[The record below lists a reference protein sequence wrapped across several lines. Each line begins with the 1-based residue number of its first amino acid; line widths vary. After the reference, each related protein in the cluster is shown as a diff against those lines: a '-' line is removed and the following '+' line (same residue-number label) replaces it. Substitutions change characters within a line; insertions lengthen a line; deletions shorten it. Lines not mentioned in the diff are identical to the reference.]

1 MDIAI
6 HMPKPDEV
14 LSGRDTAKLEVLN
27 NPHVMKLIGKYI
39 ELCKP
44 SKVTVITDDPIDIA
58 YVRQLALDNKEEAK
72 LRAAGHTIHF
82 DGYYDLARDVGN
94 TAILLPA
101 GQRLSRG
108 INWKEREAGLK
119 EIMALFDGA
128 MRGKECLVLFFCL
141 GPTNSRFSI
150 PALQL
155 TDSAYVAHS
164 EGLLY
169 RRGYEQFKK
178 LKGSDD
184 FFTFLHSAG
193 ELDERNCTKNTDKR
207 RIYIDAVDKKVYS
220 VNNQYAGNSIGLKKL
235 ALRLAIYK
243 ANHEGWLAEHMFI
256 MGVHPEGKNRVTY
269 FTGAFPSAC
278 GKTSTAMIP
287 GQSIVGDDI
296 AYIKE
301 DEEGNPRAVNI
312 ESGIFGIITDVNTID
327 DPLIYEAL
335 TTPRELIFSNVLIAD
350 GVPHWLGMGRNDV
363 PKRGVNHSGEW
374 FEGKR
379 DAQGNVILL
388 SHPNARYT
396 MRVSELDNFDP
407 KLDDPEGVVVRG
419 ILYGGRDSDTN
430 VPIYEALSWEHGVYV
445 GATIESETT
454 TATIGKT
461 GVRVLN
467 PMSNMDF
474 LTVPLGTYLTNH
486 IKFGRKLK
494 NCPRVF
500 ASNHFLK
507 SGDKYYNEKVDKKV
521 WLLWAEG
528 RVHSDYE
535 DVETPVGYLP
545 KYEDL
550 KTLFKQVFNRNY
562 KKEDYKLQFSIRVD
576 KLLEKFARMEEFYK
590 SEPDMPREFWN
601 VHNRLKAGIETLKAE
616 TGKSEVPPSFFL

>member
-1 MDIAI
+1 
-6 HMPKPDEV
+6 
-14 LSGRDTAKLEVLN
+14 
-27 NPHVMKLIGKYI
+27 
-39 ELCKP
+39 
-44 SKVTVITDDPIDIA
+44 
-58 YVRQLALDNKEEAK
+58 
-72 LRAAGHTIHF
+72 
-82 DGYYDLARDVGN
+82 
-94 TAILLPA
+94 
-101 GQRLSRG
+101 
-108 INWKEREAGLK
+108 
-119 EIMALFDGA
+119 
-128 MRGKECLVLFFCL
+128 
-141 GPTNSRFSI
+141 
-150 PALQL
+150 
-155 TDSAYVAHS
+155 
-164 EGLLY
+164 
-169 RRGYEQFKK
+169 
-178 LKGSDD
+178 
-184 FFTFLHSAG
+184 
-193 ELDERNCTKNTDKR
+193 
-207 RIYIDAVDKKVYS
+207 
-220 VNNQYAGNSIGLKKL
+220 
-235 ALRLAIYK
+235 
-243 ANHEGWLAEHMFI
+243 
-256 MGVHPEGKNRVTY
+256 
-269 FTGAFPSAC
+269 
-278 GKTSTAMIP
+278 
-287 GQSIVGDDI
+287 
-296 AYIKE
+296 
-301 DEEGNPRAVNI
+301 
-312 ESGIFGIITDVNTID
+312 
-327 DPLIYEAL
+327 
-335 TTPRELIFSNVLIAD
+335 
-350 GVPHWLGMGRNDV
+350 
-363 PKRGVNHSGEW
+363 
-374 FEGKR
+374 
-379 DAQGNVILL
+379 
-388 SHPNARYT
+388 

>member
-1 MDIAI
+1 
-6 HMPKPDEV
+6 
-14 LSGRDTAKLEVLN
+14 
-27 NPHVMKLIGKYI
+27 
-39 ELCKP
+39 
-44 SKVTVITDDPIDIA
+44 
-58 YVRQLALDNKEEAK
+58 
-72 LRAAGHTIHF
+72 
-82 DGYYDLARDVGN
+82 
-94 TAILLPA
+94 
-101 GQRLSRG
+101 
-108 INWKEREAGLK
+108 
-119 EIMALFDGA
+119 
-128 MRGKECLVLFFCL
+128 
-141 GPTNSRFSI
+141 
-150 PALQL
+150 
-155 TDSAYVAHS
+155 
-164 EGLLY
+164 
-169 RRGYEQFKK
+169 
-178 LKGSDD
+178 
-184 FFTFLHSAG
+184 
-193 ELDERNCTKNTDKR
+193 
-207 RIYIDAVDKKVYS
+207 
-220 VNNQYAGNSIGLKKL
+220 
-235 ALRLAIYK
+235 
-243 ANHEGWLAEHMFI
+243 
-256 MGVHPEGKNRVTY
+256 
-269 FTGAFPSAC
+269 
-278 GKTSTAMIP
+278 
-287 GQSIVGDDI
+287 
-296 AYIKE
+296 
-301 DEEGNPRAVNI
+301 
-312 ESGIFGIITDVNTID
+312 
-327 DPLIYEAL
+327 
-335 TTPRELIFSNVLIAD
+335 
-350 GVPHWLGMGRNDV
+350 
-363 PKRGVNHSGEW
+363 
-374 FEGKR
+374 
-379 DAQGNVILL
+379 
-388 SHPNARYT
+388 

-590 SEPDMPREFWN
+590 SKPDMPREFWD